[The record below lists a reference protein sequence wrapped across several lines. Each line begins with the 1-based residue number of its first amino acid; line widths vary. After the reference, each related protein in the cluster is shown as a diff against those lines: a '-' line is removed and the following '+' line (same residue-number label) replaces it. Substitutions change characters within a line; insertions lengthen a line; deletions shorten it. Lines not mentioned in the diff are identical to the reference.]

1 MPPAQKA
8 SAPHC
13 NLVWTDALT
22 RAGVVRGAS
31 ARAGTFPL
39 QSERMYAALKGH
51 GCKARLVVLPFESHG
66 YRAYESI
73 MHVLAE
79 KERWLEEHCPP
90 GARLDEGADTATVG
104 GQQEAAEQP
113 EAAGVA

>member
-1 MPPAQKA
+1 M
-8 SAPHC
+8 C
-13 NLVWTDALT
+13 
-22 RAGVVRGAS
+22 
-31 ARAGTFPL
+31 AGTFPL
-39 QSERMYAALKGH
+39 QSERMYSAVKGH

-79 KERWLEEHCPP
+79 KEKWLEEHCPP
-90 GARLDEGADTATVG
+90 GPRLDADAG
-104 GQQEAAEQP
+104 GEAQHGEKEASQEP